1 VSDAADWNRVKEVLH
16 AALTRAPEERGAFL
30 RDTCGADCNLQA
42 EVESLLAAHA
52 QAGSFAE
59 RPAIQALNDVPA
71 LADESFAGGSVIHDG
86 DRLGTYQI
94 QTWLG
99 AGGMGEVYRARDTKL
114 GRDVAIK
121 VLPAAF
127 SADPDRLRR
136 FEQEARAAAAL
147 NHPNIV
153 TIHSVEEANGI
164 RFLTMELVEG
174 RPLSELIPR
183 DGMPLDRL
191 LNIAIPLAS
200 ALSVAH
206 SKGITHRDLKP
217 ANIMVGAEG
226 VVKIL
231 DFGLAKLRD
240 MPPAGLETGL
250 PTEPATAEGRIVG
263 TVAYMSPQQAEGK
276 AIDARSDLFS
286 LGVIL
291 YELATGQRPFRGD
304 TNLSVLS
311 SIVKDTPTS
320 VTDLRPRLPLE
331 LGRIINHCLVKD
343 PEHRYQTAKDLRNE
357 LEELKQAIEPGTLRS
372 VAGVLKTMRTGR
384 RGWRVL
390 GAVAIVVA
398 AALTAGV
405 YLLVRT
411 RREVQP
417 VVRPV
422 AFDVSQ
428 LTSQPGMEQSPSL
441 SPDGKWFVYNS
452 TAAGKPDIYLQA
464 VGGQLAI
471 NLTRD
476 SPAADTEPAF
486 SPDGESIAFRSE
498 RDGGGIFVMGR
509 TGESTRRLTTTG
521 FNPAWSPD
529 GKELVYATGNT
540 TFNFYLQ
547 PSVSQLWTLNL
558 ATGAPHRIGARD
570 AMAQPAWSP
579 HGSRIAYWGWNVTGQ
594 TDIWTIPAA
603 GGPPVRVTNDPA
615 VDWNPVWSPDGGYLY
630 FTSDRSGSMN
640 LWRVRIDERSGTPL
654 GSPEPMT
661 TSAPYVP
668 QLSVSADGQRIAYT
682 AFAAATGSSDI
693 EKIGFDLKT
702 MRVTSNPVSVTTGT
716 LLSFTP
722 DLSSDGQWVAFLIA
736 QVAPLH
742 QHIFIA
748 RPDGTGLRQLT
759 RDAANHVFPRW
770 SPDGKRLAFS
780 SNPRGN
786 YSMWTINPDGSDLRQ
801 VSEYGGAA
809 PVWSPDGT
817 RMAIRGSRARTFI
830 FDPARLWTAQTP
842 QVLPLFEQAGST
854 FLVWDWS
861 PDGQWLAGVARRAGG
876 PTAIVVY
883 SLQAGRYEQL
893 AELPPR
899 RTWTI
904 VPFGE
909 EPAWLND
916 SRHLVFAF
924 EKKLMLLDRTTR
936 QMRELWSVAGEN
948 LSNARPS
955 RDNRW
960 IFFERGSLQSDIW
973 LLTLK

>member
-1 VSDAADWNRVKEVLH
+1 VKEVLH
-16 AALTRAPEERGAFL
+16 AALARAPGERAAFL
-30 RDTCGADCNLQA
+30 RETCEADDTLQA

-86 DRLGTYQI
+86 DRLGAYQI
-94 QTWLG
+94 QSWLG
-99 AGGMGEVYRARDTKL
+99 AGGMGEVYRARDPRL

-121 VLPAAF
+121 VLPTAF

-191 LNIAIPLAS
+191 LHIAMALAS
-200 ALSVAH
+200 ALSAAH
-206 SKGITHRDLKP
+206 SKGIIHRDLKP

-226 VVKIL
+226 LAKIL

-240 MPPAGLETGL
+240 MAPAGLETGL
-250 PTEPATAEGRIVG
+250 PTESATAEGRIVG
-263 TVAYMSPQQAEGK
+263 TVAYMSPEQAEGK

-320 VTDLRPRLPLE
+320 AIGLKPRLPLE
-331 LGRIINHCLVKD
+331 LDRIIKHCLVKD

-357 LEELKQAIEPGTLRS
+357 LEELKQAIETGAMRS
-372 VAGVLKTMRTGR
+372 GVGARETVRAGR
-384 RGWRVL
+384 RRWRAV

-398 AALTAGV
+398 MALTVGLYVLIRA
-405 YLLVRT
+405 
-411 RREVQP
+411 RRETQP
-417 VVRPV
+417 VLRPV
-422 AFDVSQ
+422 AFEVSQ

-509 TGESTRRLTTTG
+509 TGESTRRLTNTG
-521 FNPAWSPD
+521 FNPAWSPA
-529 GKELVYATGNT
+529 GKEIVYATGNT
-540 TFNFYLQ
+540 TFNPYLV
-547 PSVSQLWTLNL
+547 PSVSQLWTLNV
-558 ATGAPHRIGARD
+558 ATSAPHRITEGA
-570 AMAQPAWSP
+570 AAQPAWSP
-579 HGSRIAYWGWNVTGQ
+579 HGYRIAYWGWNVTGQ
-594 TDIWTIPAA
+594 RDIWTIPVAD
-603 GGPPVRVTNDPA
+603 GPPVPVTNDPA
-615 VDWNPVWSPDGGYLY
+615 VDWNTVWSPDGKYLY
-630 FTSDRSGSMN
+630 FCSDRGGNMN
-640 LWRVRIDERSGTPL
+640 LWRVPIDERSGKPL

-668 QLSVSADGQRIAYT
+668 QLSVSADGRRIAYT
-682 AFAAATGSSDI
+682 AFTTWTGLSNI
-693 EKIGFDLKT
+693 QKVGFDTKT
-702 MRVTSNPVSVTTGT
+702 MRVTGNPLSVTMGT
-716 LLSFTP
+716 RMAFAP
-722 DLSSDGQWVAFLIA
+722 DLSSDGQWVALGLF
-736 QVAPLH
+736 QVAPPQ

-759 RDAANHVFPRW
+759 NDSANHVWPRW

-780 SNPRGN
+780 SNPSGAYN
-786 YSMWTINPDGSDLRQ
+786 MWTINPDGSDLRQ
-801 VSEYGGAA
+801 VSEYGGGA

-817 RMAIRGSRARTFI
+817 RMALTGSRARTFI
-830 FDPARLWTAQTP
+830 FDPARSWTAQTP
-842 QVLPLFEQAGST
+842 QVLPPFEPAGSR
-854 FLVWDWS
+854 FFVWDWS
-861 PDGQWLAGVARRAGG
+861 PDGQWLAGNGIR
-876 PTAIVVY
+876 PTAGIVVY
-883 SLQAGRYEQL
+883 SLQSGRYERV
-893 AELPPR
+893 ADLPAR
-899 RTWTI
+899 STWTLA
-904 VPFGE
+904 PGGE

-924 EKKLMLLDRTTR
+924 EEKLMLLDRSTR
-936 QMRELWSVAGEN
+936 QTRDLWSVAGEN
-948 LSNARPS
+948 LSRARPS

-960 IFFERGSLQSDIW
+960 IFFERGNAQADIW